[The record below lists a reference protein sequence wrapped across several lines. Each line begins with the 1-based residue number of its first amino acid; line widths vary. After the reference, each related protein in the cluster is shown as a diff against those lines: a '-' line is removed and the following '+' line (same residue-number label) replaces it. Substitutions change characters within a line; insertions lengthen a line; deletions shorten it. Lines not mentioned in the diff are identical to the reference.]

1 MACYCYVDQT
11 NSIITHPCHQQQLH
25 NIIIQIAVASGARKV
40 TFQESTKHNDIS
52 RGRIQFQITFAGEHL
67 LRIQILLVLCIFKN
81 VKIQRIATRSF
92 RSHWKVIKMKGP
104 GTDQRVPKP
113 RSQKTDLIS
122 YICCTCYGV
131 RSTWVGRNIV
141 PFFIRLRG
149 WDRNQTSLAQI
160 YQWRTASASN
170 MQAVNNNIIKCCC
183 CLFILVNFCDI
194 RMYNNW
200 CMWVNVGEPGRCTL
214 ILMYCQTNAFKTF
227 NVGYLQ
233 KISNI
238 VICWL
243 IERSIDV
250 NICGLIIG

>member
-1 MACYCYVDQT
+1 MRKRDTLRCTQSHV
-11 NSIITHPCHQQQLH
+11 PRKHQAQWHLQGKDPIPD
-25 NIIIQIAVASGARKV
+25 NI
-40 TFQESTKHNDIS
+40 
-52 RGRIQFQITFAGEHL
+52 
-67 LRIQILLVLCIFKN
+67 CW
-81 VKIQRIATRSF
+81 
-92 RSHWKVIKMKGP
+92 SHWKVIKMKGP

-160 YQWRTASASN
+160 YQWRTASASD

-200 CMWVNVGEPGRCTL
+200 CMWVNVGEHGRCTL